1 MNVPRDTPEDNGE
14 QQPEAVTSRCDHKA
28 SQGWV
33 DLLRATPPVLT
44 SLATLLVA
52 VSGLV
57 ALLLK

>member
-14 QQPEAVTSRCDHKA
+14 HQQAAATGRSG
-28 SQGWV
+28 QGWV

-52 VSGLV
+52 VTGLV